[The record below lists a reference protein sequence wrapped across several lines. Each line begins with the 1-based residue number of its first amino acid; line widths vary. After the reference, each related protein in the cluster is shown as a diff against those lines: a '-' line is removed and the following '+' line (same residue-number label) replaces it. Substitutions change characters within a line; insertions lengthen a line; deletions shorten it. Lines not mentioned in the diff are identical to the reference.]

1 MSAARLG
8 QGVDEIHSRFYADSS
23 YWSDFRPNPQQQG
36 HLMWRFV
43 AGGRLQ
49 IHDFPPFETLRTQR
63 GGWRLTN
70 QFGTFTSHDREEG
83 CKYGPNNTAVG
94 S

>member
-83 CKYGPNNTAVG
+83 CKYGPKNTAVG